1 MDTERDGGDVLRDIT
16 FLMRMLTNL
25 NAGAML
31 ALCLW
36 LAWAALDYN
45 TRHLPVQGAITV
57 QGCGCVLNEMGDAS
71 GPVKFVARD
80 R

>member
-1 MDTERDGGDVLRDIT
+1 MDTERESGDVLRDVR

-45 TRHLPVQGAITV
+45 ARHLPAQGAITV
-57 QGCGCVLNEMGDAS
+57 SGCGCVLNEMDGES